1 MNETPTKDLGGRPT
15 LYKPE
20 YCEQLITH
28 MAEGLSYESFAGI
41 VGASE
46 KTLYNW
52 ENAKNETGE
61 LTHPEWLEAKE
72 RAFALCRVFW
82 ERAGRN
88 MMLGIKT
95 VQKDAKGVETELDF
109 SKGNATV
116 WIFNMK
122 NRFNWRD
129 KVDHTSDNKPMRESV
144 VIQLPSNGRE
154 KE

>member
-1 MNETPTKDLGGRPT
+1 MSDAGRKSD
-15 LYKPE
+15 YKPE
-20 YCEQLITH
+20 YCKQLIAH

-41 VGASE
+41 IGTTRS
-46 KTLYNW
+46 TLYNW
-52 ENAKNETGE
+52 EKLKNEDGSVRY
-61 LTHPEWLEAKE
+61 PEWLEAKE
-72 RAFALCRVFW
+72 EGYARCQAFW
-82 ERAGRN
+82 EKAGRN
-88 MMLGIKT
+88 MMLGLKSEQTDPVTGEKHEIDYT
-95 VQKDAKGVETELDF
+95 
-109 SKGNATV
+109 KGNATV